1 MDNALQMLSLARR
14 AGKLAY
20 GFDAVAGAIQTG
32 RAALVLISAQ
42 AAGRTE
48 RNIRR
53 IAGENGVPV
62 TAVPYSS
69 EDWFPVLGKAV
80 AVLAVQ
86 RLHGDEGRAGQRV
99 GHGGRHTAQK

>member
-62 TAVPYSS
+62 AAVPYSP

-80 AVLAVQ
+80 AVLAVTDPNLARGFRD
-86 RLHGDEGRAGQRV
+86 RLAANEAAGQNR
-99 GHGGRHTAQK
+99 